1 MELEWAVTFTK
12 GKKRVYQPSIEAN
25 GKGLK
30 GTMNLAVIGKLAA
43 R

>member
-1 MELEWAVTFTK
+1 MELEWGVAYTN
-12 GKKRVYQPSIEAN
+12 GKKNVYQPSIEVN

-30 GTMNLAVIGKLAA
+30 GTRNLAVIGKLAA